1 VNKLGTGF
9 NRLWAASLSSNL
21 ADGLLRTAAPLLA
34 ISLTDDPVK
43 ISLIAA
49 IVMLPWLFFAI
60 PAGALVDRVDR
71 RKAIA
76 FSNAIRFLIAASVA
90 VVISNEAMTIE
101 LLYLGAFI
109 IGVCEVVSDTAAQA
123 MVPQLLAEAEYESG
137 NSRLQMSET
146 VVSQFIG
153 SPTSGFLYAAAIFLP
168 FAATSLGFLVAAVL
182 ILFVPLQLQAD
193 LKRELG
199 DSANEREKFWLSLLF
214 GLKYLHSDKQLFRLV
229 MTTTAIGFAFSAS
242 NAVVSLYMVKDL
254 GLAPA
259 YFGVVLTIQGVG
271 ALLGGATATFWTKR
285 YQRATVMGITMV
297 LTGITVILTGL
308 SPNIIFFTAIAT
320 VTGYLITIWNILLMS
335 TYQTIIPNEL
345 FGRIHGARRTLVWGM
360 MPLGSILGGF
370 IARFGL
376 AMPFLIGG
384 TAATL
389 LAIANYR
396 FIQTIGSSK
405 AVVN

>member
-34 ISLTDDPVK
+34 ISLTNDPVK

-60 PAGALVDRVDR
+60 PVGALVDRVDR

-76 FSNAIRFLIAASVA
+76 LANAIRFLIAATVA
-90 VVISNEAMTIE
+90 VVVANEVMTIE

-123 MVPQLLAEAEYESG
+123 MVPQLLDETQYESG

-146 VVSQFIG
+146 VVSQFVG

-168 FAATSLGFLVAAVL
+168 FVATSLGFLVAAVL
-182 ILFVPLQLQAD
+182 ILFVPIQFQTD
-193 LKRELG
+193 LRRDLG
-199 DSANEREKFWLSLLF
+199 EATTAREKFWPSLLF
-214 GLKYLHSDKQLFRLV
+214 GLKYLYSNKQLFRLV
-229 MTTTAIGFAFSAS
+229 VATTAIGFAFSAS
-242 NAVVSLYMVKDL
+242 NSVVALYMVKDL
-254 GLAPA
+254 GLAPT
-259 YFGVVLTIQGVG
+259 YFGLVLTIQGIG
-271 ALLGGATATFWTKR
+271 ALLGAATATFWTKR
-285 YQRATVMGITMV
+285 YERSSVMAISMV

-308 SPNIIFFTAIAT
+308 SPNIFVFTAIAT
-320 VTGYLITIWNILLMS
+320 ATGYLISIWNILLMS

-345 FGRIHGARRTLVWGM
+345 YGRIHGARRTLVWGL
-360 MPLGSILGGF
+360 MPLGSIFGGF
-370 IARFGL
+370 VARLGL
-376 AMPFLIGG
+376 NVPFLVGG
-384 TAATL
+384 TLATI
-389 LAIANYR
+389 LAVLNFSFFRKLNA
-396 FIQTIGSSK
+396 K
-405 AVVN
+405 VEV